1 MPRLHSWQK
10 IRVVSC
16 GRGNRSGMTLL
27 EVTISLALMVATL
40 VGFSYMA
47 LGTASLNR
55 RTELVVSATNAMGKQ
70 LSAISAIA
78 NSTENR
84 KEADG
89 AAKAMVLYLRNLR
102 NVVASKSDYPVR
114 VDWLPSIGV
123 IRYEFPVAVPGDIT
137 GEIATVTGNA
147 KVRQNAVGRG
157 VLYAY
162 LNESSVSSTFY
173 NWKTYYSTGLSE
185 SSGLNHF
192 DMDGDGQPGGDFSSL
207 MTASVNKY
215 PASTLKTLP
224 ISVALMYYTRAK
236 DLEDARQW
244 EASNPNDLYGA
255 QAYASFSLTRDY
267 IINDSAVLGLGV
279 Y

>member
-1 MPRLHSWQK
+1 
-10 IRVVSC
+10 
-16 GRGNRSGMTLL
+16 MTLL
-27 EVTISLALMVATL
+27 EVTISVALMIVTL

-89 AAKAMVLYLRNLR
+89 AAKAMVLYLRNLQ
-102 NVVASKSDYPVR
+102 NVLDVKNDSDYPVR
-114 VDWLPSIGV
+114 VDWLSGVGV
-123 IRYEFPVAVPGDIT
+123 IRYEFPVAVPGAIT
-137 GEIATVTGNA
+137 GEIAAVPGNA
-147 KVRQNAVGRG
+147 ALRQNAVGRG

-162 LNESSVSSTFY
+162 LKESNVSSTFY

-185 SSGLNHF
+185 SNGLNHF
-192 DMDGDGQPGGDFSSL
+192 DMDGNGLPGGDFSSL
-207 MTASVNKY
+207 MDDSVNKY

-224 ISVALMYYTRAK
+224 ISVTLMYYNKRT
-236 DLEDARQW
+236 DLDAARQW
-244 EASNPNDLYGA
+244 EADHPNDLYGA